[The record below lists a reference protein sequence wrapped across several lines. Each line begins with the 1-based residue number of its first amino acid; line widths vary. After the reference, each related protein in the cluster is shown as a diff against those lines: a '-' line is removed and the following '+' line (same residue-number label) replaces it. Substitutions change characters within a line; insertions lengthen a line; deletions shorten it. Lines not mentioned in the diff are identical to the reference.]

1 MASLAV
7 FCEDA
12 NMFQNRREAGLLLG
26 EKLHEWTRADPVV
39 VGMPRGGVVV
49 AAEIARMLNA
59 PLDVVGVRK
68 VGVPLDEELAVAAV
82 GEGGVVVMNQDIAAI
97 FRITPE
103 QLDELAQV
111 KIVELEQLLAR
122 LRRGRPAVD
131 VQGKT
136 VIAVDDG
143 LATGATARAAVQSL
157 RKKRGAAKIVL
168 AVPVA
173 ATQTEQQ
180 LVSEVD
186 ALVRVV
192 SSPNLGAIGWWYEDF
207 TPVREEEVIQLLDE
221 AAKRVDNK

>member
-1 MASLAV
+1 V
-7 FCEDA
+7 
-12 NMFQNRREAGLLLG
+12 
-26 EKLHEWTRADPVV
+26 
-39 VGMPRGGVVV
+39 
-49 AAEIARMLNA
+49 
-59 PLDVVGVRK
+59 
-68 VGVPLDEELAVAAV
+68 
-82 GEGGVVVMNQDIAAI
+82 NQDIAAA
-97 FRITPE
+97 FRLTPE

-131 VQGKT
+131 IQGKT

-180 LVSEVD
+180 LVGEVD

-207 TPVREEEVIQLLDE
+207 TPVREEEVVKLLDE
-221 AAKRVDNK
+221 AAKRVDNE